1 MNKLSI
7 YADASTV
14 ANDMTNYIRCVTCN
28 ADVVAGVLSLI
39 HESKEKILINIS
51 YDSITYYMNTSSD
64 LYTAISFLINIRRGI
79 YNSKELPRYGS
90 VGFHFSTINKIHP
103 LMLTCYLT
111 DKYRDGSSY
120 YINPGV

>member
-7 YADASTV
+7 YSVASRTT
-14 ANDMTNYIRCVTCN
+14 NDTTNYFRSVTCN

-51 YDSITYYMNTSSD
+51 HKAITYYIDTSSD
-64 LYTAISFLINIRRGI
+64 LFTAISFLINVKKGI
-79 YNSKELPRYGS
+79 YNGNALPHNGS
-90 VGFHFSTINKIHP
+90 IGLHFSGTDKIHP

-111 DKYRDGSSY
+111 DKYRDRSSY